1 VYLKL
6 HSNKKPALKGVFVA
20 AKEIIYVLS
29 KISQKE
35 HSVRIF
41 MIFVYCKENSSVI
54 KYEIKAN
61 EKIEIKNES
70 AI

>member
-41 MIFVYCKENSSVI
+41 MIFVSSEV
-54 KYEIKAN
+54 AN
-61 EKIEIKNES
+61 GYL
-70 AI
+70 